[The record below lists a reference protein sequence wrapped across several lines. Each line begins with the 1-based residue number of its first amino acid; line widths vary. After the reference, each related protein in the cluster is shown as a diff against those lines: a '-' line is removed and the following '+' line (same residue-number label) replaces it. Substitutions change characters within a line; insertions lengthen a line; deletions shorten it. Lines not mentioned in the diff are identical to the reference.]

1 MVANIGAMSG
11 VRGGRGG
18 KGDAKSSRREE
29 WLAQKGGR
37 VMLRNTVTKQPC
49 LGSHEVDIVPV

>member
-29 WLAQKGGR
+29 WLEQKGGS
-37 VMLRNTVTKQPC
+37 VILRSCATKNP
-49 LGSHEVDIVPV
+49 

>member
-29 WLAQKGGR
+29 WLEQKGGS
-37 VMLRNTVTKQPC
+37 VILRSCATKNPC
-49 LGSHEVDIVPV
+49 LDSRIIDIVPV